1 VLFALDVTQSDGWSV
16 VAVTGELE
24 LATAPRLRQQVVSLI
39 GGGRSHLVIDLS
51 GVDFID
57 SVGLGV
63 IVGALKRC
71 RTHGGDL
78 MVVGAVPR
86 VRLLFEITRLDEIID
101 MHPDLDQ
108 ALSSLGPDPSAP
120 GTPAPA
126 TPVPV
131 TKEVPADG

>member
-1 VLFALDVTQSDGWSV
+1 MLFALDVAVCDAWSV

-39 GGGRSHLVIDLS
+39 GAGRSHLVIDLA

-63 IVGALKRC
+63 VVGALKRC

-78 MVVGAVPR
+78 MVCGAVPR
-86 VRLLFEITRLDEIID
+86 VRSLFEITRLDEIMD
-101 MHPDLDQ
+101 LHPDVDH
-108 ALSSLGPDPSAP
+108 ALAAAGARLATAP
-120 GTPAPA
+120 
-126 TPVPV
+126 
-131 TKEVPADG
+131 EVNADG

>member
-1 VLFALDVTQSDGWSV
+1 MLFALDVTNCDGWSV

-39 GGGRSHLVIDLS
+39 GGGRAQLVIDLS

-63 IVGALKRC
+63 VVGALKRC

-78 MVVGAVPR
+78 MVAGAVT
-86 VRLLFEITRLDEIID
+86 LI
-101 MHPDLDQ
+101 Q
-108 ALSSLGPDPSAP
+108 GPGAGPC
-120 GTPAPA
+120 
-126 TPVPV
+126 
-131 TKEVPADG
+131 

>member
-1 VLFALDVTQSDGWSV
+1 MLFALDVTVCEDWSV

-39 GGGRSHLVIDLS
+39 GAGRSRLVIDLG

-63 IVGALKRC
+63 VVGALKRC

-78 MVVGAVPR
+78 MVAGAVPR
-86 VRLLFEITRLDEIID
+86 VRSLFEITRLDEIIEL
-101 MHPDLDQ
+101 HPDVEQ
-108 ALSSLGPDPSAP
+108 ALVAAGAASGTSP
-120 GTPAPA
+120 G
-126 TPVPV
+126 VG
-131 TKEVPADG
+131 ADG